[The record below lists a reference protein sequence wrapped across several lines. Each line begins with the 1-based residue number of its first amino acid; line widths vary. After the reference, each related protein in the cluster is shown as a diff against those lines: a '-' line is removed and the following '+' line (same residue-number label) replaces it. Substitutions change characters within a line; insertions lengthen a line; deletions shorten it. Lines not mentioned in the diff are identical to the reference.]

1 MPELL
6 EPATEVPVA
15 EPTDHHAEPLRT
27 MEEIRAE
34 SQALGARVRDPDT
47 PAAEKLAARLRLLA
61 LMDEMRKHWT
71 EDEALDREMMR
82 SIDSRRPPGH
92 RLFDQDLSEE
102 RT

>member
-6 EPATEVPVA
+6 DPPAAAPPDADTETTP
-15 EPTDHHAEPLRT
+15 PRT

-71 EDEALDREMMR
+71 EEDDDKYYEVLRG
-82 SIDSRRPPGH
+82 IDSHRPPGQK
-92 RLFDQDLSEE
+92 LFEHAFAEE
-102 RT
+102 RS